1 MTQVNALSLFSG
13 MGGDTLG
20 MINAGVNVQAF
31 CEFSSTAIQ
40 SHLLNF
46 PESTL
51 IEDLS
56 HKKKQDQTDIKKIK
70 DELFE
75 KYWSILPSSNH
86 KQTKENRLEKCT
98 YLY

>member
-1 MTQVNALSLFSG
+1 MTQLNALSLFSG

-31 CEFSSTAIQ
+31 CEFSSTATQ

-56 HKKKQDQTDIKKIK
+56 HKKSKTKQ
-70 DELFE
+70 
-75 KYWSILPSSNH
+75 ILR
-86 KQTKENRLEKCT
+86 K
-98 YLY
+98 